1 MRNTR
6 LYVSICLTIALFVQ
20 LTGISLFEWNIAYA
34 ASNAFYVSSTD
45 GNDSWSGTLAAP
57 NAAGTDGPLKTLGK
71 AKSKVNS
78 QIAASGMNGDIYVYI
93 KGVLENVNN
102 ISFGPTDSGVS
113 GFDVVYTNYPG
124 EQAAVTGST
133 RLTGWTLDSGN
144 VYKKTGVN
152 WTFHTLYEN
161 GVRAVKARY
170 PNQLPSGANAYS
182 RVADKVGTTSASKS
196 QFIYASGDIPS
207 VSSLNGLEVFI
218 WPGSDSGEVNW
229 KTNTISVS
237 ALDTSTRQV
246 TLSSN
251 AQYTIGAGSRYFV
264 QGKKELLDAPGEF
277 YLDDANDTLYYWPR
291 SNTDIESL
299 VIEAPKSGHLLGFYG
314 SSDTNPVHNI
324 RFEGI
329 TIKNTDRDQDTVYI
343 KYAKNITIKNNE
355 IYNSGLSAIE
365 LTLWAQNNVI
375 TGNHMYNLGYSG
387 IKSYANSSTS
397 VQVGYNEI
405 SNNYIHD
412 VGQLNG
418 EGSGIFLDKGAF
430 YTIKNNRIFNASRWG
445 ISIYSPV
452 STATPAVATTDAQ
465 SNIIEYND
473 ISNVN
478 NDSQDTGAI
487 YAFGMGPNNIIRN
500 NIIHDNQVA
509 FSFASG
515 IYLDD
520 DVYNTSVYNNILY
533 NNNKQ
538 GNGPFTDVIAKGTAN
553 KFYNNIIAD
562 NDNYVDYGPGAFD
575 TNKLGN
581 HTNKDIEV
589 TSNIVYNSTNQIYTF
604 INWQDDRYAKAEN
617 NTWYNAN
624 GIYGTRGM
632 YYVDGGKTI
641 EDWRH
646 TLNDKYDQFSLTT
659 DPLFVNAGSSDYR
672 LRYDSPSYGLG
683 FVDFNMEDIGLTSS
697 YPLGNAEE
705 TLDRLFV
712 RNSSD
717 SVNDANLS
725 LNVNATAQ
733 LSLKGR
739 TTSGYI
745 ANLSNATVSYASN
758 NTTVAT
764 VSSSGLIT
772 AKAAGVAKITTT
784 VTKGGVTKTAD
795 MYVIVADALSSLSI
809 AASET
814 GMTVGGTVKLQT
826 TGVTTQGQKLSLS
839 SVSYSSSNTSVA
851 TVSSQGVVT
860 GVATGTA
867 TITASAAVGGVT
879 KNATINV
886 GVYSATLK
894 SISINFVNQM
904 LQYGG
909 TDQIT
914 VTGTLSDNS
923 TADLTNATKQFSI
936 DSTAAT
942 VNATTG
948 AITAGNAPGSG
959 RITVK
964 VTLNGVTRTA
974 ADSVVVYGTEA
985 LPTGWNILNV
995 GSAIGAASYSN
1006 NRFHIATNGNDINGS
1021 ADDGTIMYQNVS
1033 SMNFSVVTRID
1044 NVSYAHPNAA
1054 AGPVIREDTTA
1065 GSKSAFIRL
1074 TADGGGRL
1082 LYRTSAGGSTSQFYF
1097 TTNVSFPADVKLER
1111 NGDTFIASY
1120 WENGNWKEQARA
1132 TITMNTAVKA
1142 GLGTI
1147 SHDPHDYS
1155 LIDSSYLCLT
1165 TAACKP
1171 MAPIQADPVAGDTQI
1186 KVSWGNVDGATGYK
1200 VKYGTTSGSYT
1211 STTDVGNVTSKT
1223 LTGLTN
1229 NTTYYIIV
1237 TAYNATGES
1246 IVSNEE
1252 SLKPV
1257 ASPAPSAPVLNAPSV
1272 GSGQVSL
1279 NWSAVSGATGYKVK
1293 YGIASGSHTTTID
1306 VGSVTSY
1313 TVTGLTNGTTYYFV
1327 VTAYSSG
1334 GESSKSNEKTAIPSI
1349 SAPVQA
1355 NPTAGNAQITVN
1367 WGSVTGATG
1376 YKVKYGT
1383 SSGTYSTT
1391 VDAGNVTSKTITGL
1405 TNGTTYYLVVTAYN
1419 ATAESAISN
1428 EKSATPSAPPAAPIQ
1443 TTPIVGSGQIT
1454 VNWNSVSGA
1463 TSYNV
1468 KYGTS
1473 SGTYATTVNAGNVT
1487 SYTVSGLTNGTT
1499 YYFVVTAQNGSGE
1512 STDSNQV
1519 SAVPQIAAP
1528 VQNNPTPGNG
1538 QITVNWSA
1546 VGGATGYHVKYG
1558 TTSGSYATT
1567 VDAGNVTSYT
1577 INSLTNGTTYFMVVT
1592 AYNATQESTNSN
1604 EKQAIPTLS
1613 SVTLNKTATASGS
1626 CSGTQT
1632 AAQGVDGST
1641 TTKWCHNVAGDKWL
1655 MVDLGQNYDI
1665 TRWVVKHA
1673 GAGGESTSWN
1683 TKDFKLQRSQDGTT
1697 WTDVDSVV
1705 GNTANVTDR
1714 TVTSSTF
1721 RYARLYITNSG
1732 SDNAAR
1738 IYEFELYGVTSPP
1751 DTQAPS
1757 VPTGLTTTSK
1767 TATSVT
1773 MSWTA
1778 STDNVGVSGYDVYN
1792 GSTKVNSANISSAS
1806 YTVTGLTASTSY
1818 SLTVKA
1824 NDAAGNASTSS
1835 SALNVTTNA
1844 SSVNTTNLALSK
1856 TATASGSCAASQ
1868 TAAQGVDG
1876 STTTKWC
1883 HNTSGA
1889 KWLQLDLG
1897 QYYDISRWVVK
1908 HAGAGG
1914 ESTSWNTKDFKL
1926 QKSEDGTT
1934 WTDVDSVVGN
1944 TANVTDRT
1952 VTLFATRYIRL
1963 YITNSGSD
1971 SAARIFELEL
1981 Y

>member
-1 MRNTR
+1 MRGFKHY
-6 LYVSICLTIALFVQ
+6 LSVIVVVAVLLQ
-20 LTGISLFEWNIAYA
+20 LLNITGLGLNQAFA
-34 ASNAFYVSSTD
+34 ASNAFYVSADD
-45 GNDSWSGTLAAP
+45 GNDSWTGTLSAP
-57 NAAGTDGPLKTLGK
+57 NSGLTDGPFKTISK
-71 AKSKVNS
+71 AKSVVNA
-78 QIAASGMNGDIYVYI
+78 QIAASGMNADITVYV
-93 KGVLENVNN
+93 KGIHEALNGLT
-102 ISFGPTDSGVS
+102 FGPSDSGVS
-113 GFDVVYTNYPG
+113 GYNVVYTNYPG
-124 EQAAVTGST
+124 ENATITGSS

-152 WTFHTLYEN
+152 WTFHTLYED
-161 GVRAVKARY
+161 GVRSVKARY
-170 PNQLPSGANAYS
+170 PNQLSSGANAYS

-207 VSSLNGLEVFI
+207 VTSLTGLEVFI

-237 ALDTSTRQV
+237 ALDTTTRQV

-251 AQYTIGAGSRYFV
+251 AQYTIGAGSRYLV
-264 QGKKELLDAPGEF
+264 QGKKEFLDAPGEF

-291 SNTDIESL
+291 GSGSIENL
-299 VIEAPKSGHLLGFYG
+299 VIEAPKTNHLLNFVGT
-314 SSDTNPVHNI
+314 SSTATVHNI
-324 RFEGI
+324 RLEGL
-329 TIKNTDRDQDTVYI
+329 TIKNTDRDKDTIYM
-343 KYAKNITIKNNE
+343 KYAQNITVKNSE
-355 IYNSGLSAIE
+355 VSNSGLSAVE
-365 LTLWAQNNVI
+365 FDTWAQNNVI
-375 TGNHMYNLGYSG
+375 TGNHMFNLGYSG
-387 IKSYANSSTS
+387 VKSWANSSTS
-397 VQVGYNEI
+397 VQVGNNEI

-418 EGSGIFLDKGAF
+418 EGSGIYLDKSSNNS
-430 YTIKNNRIFNASRWG
+430 IKNNRIFNASRWG

-452 STATPAVATTDAQ
+452 SSATPAVATTDSQ

-520 DVYNTSVYNNILY
+520 DVYNTNVYNNILY

-538 GNGPFTDVIAKGTAN
+538 GKGPFTDVIAKGTAN

-604 INWQDDRYAKAEN
+604 VNWQDDRYAKAEN

-697 YPLGNAEE
+697 YTLGNAEE

-860 GVATGTA
+860 GVAAGTA
-867 TITASAAVGGVT
+867 TITASATVGGVT

-985 LPTGWNILNV
+985 LPTGWSILNV
-995 GSAIGAASYSN
+995 GSAVGAASYSN
-1006 NRFHIATNGNDINGS
+1006 NRFHIATNGNDINGT

-1033 SMNFSVVTRID
+1033 STNFSVVTRID
-1044 NVSYAHPNAA
+1044 NVSYSHPNAA
-1054 AGPVIREDTTA
+1054 AGPDIREDATA
-1065 GSKSAFIRL
+1065 GSKSAFIRI

-1082 LYRTSAGGSTSQFYF
+1082 LYRTAAGGSTSQIYF
-1097 TTNVSFPADVKLER
+1097 SSNVSFPADVKLER
-1111 NGDTFIASY
+1111 SGDTFIASY

-1132 TITMNTAVKA
+1132 TITMNTAVNA

-1155 LIDSSYLCLT
+1155 LIDSSYMCLT
-1165 TAACKP
+1165 TIACKP
-1171 MAPIQADPVAGDTQI
+1171 MAPIQAQPVSGDTQI

-1229 NTTYYIIV
+1229 NTTYYMIV

-1246 IVSNEE
+1246 IVSNEMNTKPFSAS
-1252 SLKPV
+1252 SL
-1257 ASPAPSAPVLNAPSV
+1257 AAPSLNNPTTSDAQV
-1272 GSGQVSL
+1272 GLS
-1279 NWSAVSGATGYKVK
+1279 WSAVSGATGYKVK
-1293 YGIASGSHTTTID
+1293 YGTASGSYSTTVS
-1306 VGSVTSY
+1306 VGNVTSY
-1313 TVTGLTNGTTYYFV
+1313 TVSSLTNGTTYYFVVTATNSTVESAYSNEKNAVPNVGLPAAPVQNSAVPGNTKVDLSWGAVTGATGYKIKYGTTSGSYSTTITAGNVTSYSVTGLTNGTTYYFV
-1327 VTAYSSG
+1327 VTATNSA
-1334 GESSKSNEKTAIPSI
+1334 GESAS
-1349 SAPVQA
+1349 
-1355 NPTAGNAQITVN
+1355 
-1367 WGSVTGATG
+1367 
-1376 YKVKYGT
+1376 
-1383 SSGTYSTT
+1383 
-1391 VDAGNVTSKTITGL
+1391 
-1405 TNGTTYYLVVTAYN
+1405 
-1419 ATAESAISN
+1419 SN
-1428 EKSATPSAPPAAPIQ
+1428 EKSAAPIAPPASPVQNAPTAGDSQ
-1443 TTPIVGSGQIT
+1443 VT
-1454 VNWNSVSGA
+1454 VNWSASTGA
-1463 TSYNV
+1463 TGYNV
-1468 KYGTS
+1468 KYGTT
-1473 SGTYATTVNAGNVT
+1473 SGTYSTTVNAGNVT
-1487 SYTVSGLTNGTT
+1487 NTTITGLTNGTT
-1499 YYFVVTAQNGSGE
+1499 YYFVVTATNTAGE
-1512 STDSNQV
+1512 SGNSTEKSATPNV
-1519 SAVPQIAAP
+1519 SIPTAP
-1528 VQNNPTPGNG
+1528 VQNAPSAGDA
-1538 QITVNWSA
+1538 QVTVNWSA
-1546 VGGATGYHVKYG
+1546 SIGATGYKVKYG
-1558 TTSGSYATT
+1558 TTSGSYSTT
-1567 VDAGNVTSYT
+1567 VTLGNVTSTT
-1577 INSLTNGTTYFMVVT
+1577 ISSLTNGTTYYFVVT
-1592 AYNATQESTNSN
+1592 ATNS
-1604 EKQAIPTLS
+1604 A
-1613 SVTLNKTATASGS
+1613 
-1626 CSGTQT
+1626 
-1632 AAQGVDGST
+1632 
-1641 TTKWCHNVAGDKWL
+1641 
-1655 MVDLGQNYDI
+1655 
-1665 TRWVVKHA
+1665 
-1673 GAGGESTSWN
+1673 GESGNSTEKSATPSAATW
-1683 TKDFKLQRSQDGTT
+1683 TGLDIGTT
-1697 WTDVDSVV
+1697 GGSWSQ
-1705 GNTANVTDR
+1705 
-1714 TVTSSTF
+1714 SS
-1721 RYARLYITNSG
+1721 
-1732 SDNAAR
+1732 
-1738 IYEFELYGVTSPP
+1738 GV
-1751 DTQAPS
+1751 
-1757 VPTGLTTTSK
+1757 
-1767 TATSVT
+1767 
-1773 MSWTA
+1773 
-1778 STDNVGVSGYDVYN
+1778 
-1792 GSTKVNSANISSAS
+1792 
-1806 YTVTGLTASTSY
+1806 YTVTGAGNEALATKDQFYYVYQQVSGDFSMSVKVETVQNTNAAAAAGIMIRQSTSDNVQEAY
-1818 SLTVKA
+1818 IGYQYNGSIQVGSRATVGGNESNTAYASNSAYHYLKVTKSGSTFTFYKSTDGVAWTTMTTKTVSLTDPFDIGLYV
-1824 NDAAGNASTSS
+1824 
-1835 SALNVTTNA
+1835 SAKNSFTL
-1844 SSVNTTNLALSK
+1844 
-1856 TATASGSCAASQ
+1856 
-1868 TAAQGVDG
+1868 
-1876 STTTKWC
+1876 
-1883 HNTSGA
+1883 NTST
-1889 KWLQLDLG
+1889 
-1897 QYYDISRWVVK
+1897 ISNVVI
-1908 HAGAGG
+1908 
-1914 ESTSWNTKDFKL
+1914 N
-1926 QKSEDGTT
+1926 
-1934 WTDVDSVVGN
+1934 
-1944 TANVTDRT
+1944 
-1952 VTLFATRYIRL
+1952 
-1963 YITNSGSD
+1963 
-1971 SAARIFELEL
+1971 
-1981 Y
+1981 